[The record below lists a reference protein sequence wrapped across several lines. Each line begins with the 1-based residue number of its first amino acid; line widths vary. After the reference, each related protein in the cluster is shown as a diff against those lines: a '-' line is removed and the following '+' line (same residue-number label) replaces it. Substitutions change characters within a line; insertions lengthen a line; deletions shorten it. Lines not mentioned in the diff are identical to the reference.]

1 MANILSQ
8 EEIDALM
15 GAVEEEETTVSS
27 IADVDP
33 ETEPEDLPRHPKS
46 AVALYDFRRP
56 NRAFFK
62 EQLRLFQTIHDAFAR
77 QYAATL
83 SGYLRSMVEME
94 IVSADQLTYG
104 EYVLSLPGST
114 SLFIFD
120 ISPLE
125 GRAVLEIN
133 PSLILCMVD
142 RLFGGAGARPDFTRD
157 LTDIETAVMTKIV
170 QRGLSILGHAWD
182 GVVKLRPVLRE
193 HETKPVM
200 MQLLPNTDSV
210 VLITFELRMM
220 SSTGTLS
227 IAYPY
232 TAMEPIIPRISHT
245 RLLRRR
251 ADRDETARSWIG
263 ATLTQSEVPVVAEL
277 GQADLSIREFLQLRV
292 GDVIALDRWARDPID
307 LRVGNVTKAK
317 VRPGLRGK
325 HRVVQVEEL
334 LANDLDLIGPMEPQG
349 GGENEPGRRSA

>member
-15 GAVEEEETTVSS
+15 GAVEDEEPSVSS
-27 IADVDP
+27 IGEVDP

-142 RLFGGAGARPDFTRD
+142 RLFGGMGAKPDFTRD

-220 SSTGTLS
+220 SSSGTLS
-227 IAYPY
+227 ISYPY
-232 TAMEPIIPRISHT
+232 TAMEPIQLRAVSS
-245 RLLRRR
+245 RSALRRNSR
-251 ADRDETARSWIG
+251 VCEMRGMIG
-263 ATLTQSEVPVVAEL
+263 
-277 GQADLSIREFLQLRV
+277 SIAV
-292 GDVIALDRWARDPID
+292 
-307 LRVGNVTKAK
+307 
-317 VRPGLRGK
+317 
-325 HRVVQVEEL
+325 
-334 LANDLDLIGPMEPQG
+334 
-349 GGENEPGRRSA
+349 

>member
-15 GAVEEEETTVSS
+15 GAVEEEAEASPSGEEPDEV
-27 IADVDP
+27 A
-33 ETEPEDLPRHPKS
+33 EPEEVPRQPKS
-46 AVALYDFRRP
+46 SVALYDFRRP

-62 EQLRLFQTIHDAFAR
+62 EQLRIFQTIHDSFAR
-77 QYAATL
+77 QYAAAL

-94 IVSADQLTYG
+94 IISADQLTYG

-120 ISPLE
+120 IPPLE
-125 GRAVLEIN
+125 GRGVLEIN
-133 PSLILCMVD
+133 PSLILSMVD
-142 RLFGGAGARPDFTRD
+142 RLFGGVGAKPDFTRE

-182 GVVKLRPVLRE
+182 GVVKMKPHLRQ

-220 SSTGTLS
+220 NSNGTLS
-227 IAYPY
+227 VCYPY
-232 TAMEPIIPRISHT
+232 TAMEPIIPRISNN
-245 RLLRRR
+245 RLLRRKVE
-251 ADRDETARSWIG
+251 RDENA
-263 ATLTQSEVPVVAEL
+263 
-277 GQADLSIREFLQLRV
+277 
-292 GDVIALDRWARDPID
+292 
-307 LRVGNVTKAK
+307 
-317 VRPGLRGK
+317 
-325 HRVVQVEEL
+325 
-334 LANDLDLIGPMEPQG
+334 
-349 GGENEPGRRSA
+349 